1 MGLRRPQRG
10 GRVDAFEKKARA
22 RETGVVATLN
32 PKPYA
37 LNPKPS
43 TTRPPTGRSRRR
55 DAATTRFARER
66 ETRRGAR
73 SSCRSRTASRARRST
88 SPARCAGARE
98 RAYDAIAP
106 PVTRAYER
114 TMAANAEYVVKDE
127 ARAKRLGREFVYT
140 NLARVPGAIESA
152 TAEMETVRAA
162 ARRARAGEIDDAHA
176 DGGCERGVRGGGVRV
191 VLRR

>member
-1 MGLRRPQRG
+1 MSLANRVSRAALDVARSMRG
-10 GRVDAFEKKARA
+10 RA
-22 RETGVVATLN
+22 RE
-32 PKPYA
+32 
-37 LNPKPS
+37 
-43 TTRPPTGRSRRR
+43 
-55 DAATTRFARER
+55 
-66 ETRRGAR
+66 
-73 SSCRSRTASRARRST
+73 
-88 SPARCAGARE
+88 
-98 RAYDAIAP
+98 AYDAIAP

-162 ARRARAGEIDDAHA
+162 AERARARRRRHA